1 MRAGG
6 RTRGGWSDV
15 TEKPANGAVGLAPE
29 LAVSLY
35 RTMRLIRRF
44 EETCVS
50 LVNDN
55 EIAAVVHESIGQ
67 EAVAAGV
74 TAALGPQDYLT
85 STHRGHGHI
94 LGRGADPRRVM
105 AELMGRT
112 TGTNRGR
119 GGSMHVGA
127 PDLGILGAN
136 GIVAAGTPIAVG
148 ATWAARTTGGDTVCA
163 AFFGDGAIN
172 QGVLHEAMNLAV
184 IWNVPVVFC
193 CENNLYAVTTSL
205 EGMTGSPIPE
215 RAGGVGMPVSTVDGM
230 DPGAVHDAMVEAIA
244 RGRRDGIPS
253 FIEFR
258 TYRYSGHHTAEAAT
272 GVDYRS
278 DAEMEAWRRKDPLLT
293 WPERLGAQGILTA
306 AGKQAIDAE
315 IEDLVA
321 ESVAFARNSPWPE
334 PIAVLD
340 LVYASGAEGGFPAT
354 TWGGS

>member
-1 MRAGG
+1 MSE
-6 RTRGGWSDV
+6 RG
-15 TEKPANGAVGLAPE
+15 TNGAIGLEPE
-29 LAVSLY
+29 LAISLY

-44 EETCVS
+44 EETCVD

-94 LGRGADPRRVM
+94 LGRGADPTRVM

-127 PDLGILGAN
+127 PELGILGAN
-136 GIVAAGTPIAVG
+136 GIVGAGTPIAVG
-148 ATWAARTTGGDTVCA
+148 ATWAARTSGGDAVCA

-172 QGVLHEAMNLAV
+172 QGVVHEAMNLAV
-184 IWNVPVVFC
+184 IWDVPVVFC

-205 EGMTGSPIPE
+205 DDMTGAPIAE
-215 RAGGVGMPVSTVDGM
+215 RAGGVGMPVSSIDGM
-230 DPGAVHDAMVEAIA
+230 DPEAVHDAVAAAIA
-244 RGRRDGIPS
+244 TGRLDGTPS

-278 DAEMEAWRRKDPLLT
+278 DAEMEVWRQRDPLVT
-293 WPERLGAQGILTA
+293 WPERLAAQAILDA
-306 AGKQAIDAE
+306 AGKEAIDGE
-315 IEDLVA
+315 IEALVE
-321 ESVAFARNSPWPE
+321 ESVTFARNSPWPE
-334 PIAVLD
+334 PVEVLN
-340 LVYASGAEGGFPAT
+340 LVYASDAGAGLPSD

>member
-1 MRAGG
+1 M
-6 RTRGGWSDV
+6 
-15 TEKPANGAVGLAPE
+15 TEQQANGAIGLAPE
-29 LAVSLY
+29 LAISLY

-44 EETCVS
+44 EETCVD
-50 LVNDN
+50 LVKDN

-94 LGRGADPRRVM
+94 LGRGADPTRVM

-136 GIVAAGTPIAVG
+136 GIVGAGTPIAVG
-148 ATWAARTTGGDTVCA
+148 ATWAARTSGSDAVCA

-172 QGVLHEAMNLAV
+172 QGVVHEAMNLAV
-184 IWNVPVVFC
+184 IWDVPVIFC

-205 EGMTGSPIPE
+205 SDMTGAPITE
-215 RAGGVGMPVSTVDGM
+215 RAGGVGMPVCSVDGM
-230 DPGAVHDAMVEAIA
+230 DPGAVHDATSEGIA
-244 RGRRDGIPS
+244 RGRRDGTPS
-253 FIEFR
+253 FIEFC

-278 DAEMEAWRRKDPLLT
+278 EAEMGVWRQKDPLLT
-293 WPERLGAQGILTA
+293 WPERLAGQGILTA

-321 ESVAFARNSPWPE
+321 ECVTFARNSPWPE
-334 PIAVLD
+334 PTEVLD
-340 LVYASGAEGGFPAT
+340 LVYASGAGKGFPAT

>member
-1 MRAGG
+1 MTGQATNSG
-6 RTRGGWSDV
+6 V
-15 TEKPANGAVGLAPE
+15 TLAPE

-44 EETCVS
+44 EETCVD

-74 TAALGPQDYLT
+74 TAALGPRDYLT

-148 ATWAARTTGGDTVCA
+148 ATWAARTTGGDAVCA

-205 EGMTGSPIPE
+205 DDMTGAPLPE
-215 RAGGVGMPVSTVDGM
+215 RAAGVGMPVSTVDGM
-230 DPGAVHDAMVEAIA
+230 DPDAVHAAMVEATA
-244 RGRRDGIPS
+244 RGRRDGTPS

-278 DAEMEAWRRKDPLLT
+278 EAEMELWRRRDPLLT
-293 WPERLGAQGILTA
+293 WPERLAGVGILSS

-321 ESVAFARNSPWPE
+321 ESVTFARNSPWPE
-334 PIAVLD
+334 PTEVLD
-340 LVYASGAEGGFPAT
+340 LTYASGAGEGFPAT

>member
-1 MRAGG
+1 M
-6 RTRGGWSDV
+6 
-15 TEKPANGAVGLAPE
+15 TEQPASGAIGLAPE

-44 EETCVS
+44 EETCVR

-148 ATWAARTTGGDTVCA
+148 ATWGARTTGGDTVCA

-205 EGMTGSPIPE
+205 GDMTGAPIPE
-215 RAGGVGMPVSTVDGM
+215 RVGGVGMPVSTVDGM

-244 RGRRDGIPS
+244 RGRRDATPS

-278 DAEMEAWRRKDPLLT
+278 DAEMEAWRRRDPLLT

-334 PIAVLD
+334 PTAVLA
-340 LVYASGAEGGFPAT
+340 LVYASGAAEGFPAT

>member
-1 MRAGG
+1 MTGQ
-6 RTRGGWSDV
+6 
-15 TEKPANGAVGLAPE
+15 PANGAIGLAPE

-44 EETCVS
+44 EETCVG

-74 TAALGPQDYLT
+74 TAALGPGDYLT

-94 LGRGADPRRVM
+94 LGRGADPLRVM

-136 GIVAAGTPIAVG
+136 GIVGAGTPIAVG
-148 ATWAARTTGGDTVCA
+148 ATWAARTAGRDAVCA
-163 AFFGDGAIN
+163 SFFGDGAIN
-172 QGVLHEAMNLAV
+172 QGVVHEAMNLAV
-184 IWNVPVVFC
+184 IWEVPVIFC

-205 EGMTGSPIPE
+205 SDMTGAPITQ
-215 RAGGVGMPVSTVDGM
+215 RAGGFGMPVTSVDGM
-230 DPGAVHDAMVEAIA
+230 DPGAVHDATGEAID
-244 RGRRDGIPS
+244 RGRRDGTPS

-278 DAEMEAWRRKDPLLT
+278 EAEMESWRRRDPLIT
-293 WPERLGAQGILTA
+293 WAERLAAQGILTA
-306 AGKQAIDAE
+306 GDREAIDAE
-315 IEDLVA
+315 IEAIVE

-334 PIAVLD
+334 PAEVLD
-340 LVYASGAEGGFPAT
+340 LAYAAGTGDGFPAT
-354 TWGGS
+354 TWGRG

>member
-1 MRAGG
+1 MSR
-6 RTRGGWSDV
+6 RG
-15 TEKPANGAVGLAPE
+15 ANGAIGLEPE
-29 LAVSLY
+29 LAISLY
-35 RTMRLIRRF
+35 RTMRLVRRF
-44 EETCVS
+44 EETCVD
-50 LVNDN
+50 LVKDN

-74 TAALGPQDYLT
+74 TAALGARDYLT

-94 LGRGADPRRVM
+94 LGRGADPTRVM

-136 GIVAAGTPIAVG
+136 GIVGAGTPIAVG
-148 ATWAARTTGGDTVCA
+148 ATWAARTDGGDSVCA

-172 QGVLHEAMNLAV
+172 QGVVHEAMNLAV
-184 IWNVPVVFC
+184 IWDVPVIFC

-205 EGMTGSPIPE
+205 SDMTGVPIIE
-215 RAGGVGMPVSTVDGM
+215 RAGGVGMPVTSVDGM
-230 DPGAVHDAMVEAIA
+230 DPGAVHDAMVEATA
-244 RGRRDGIPS
+244 RGRRDGTPS

-278 DAEMEAWRRKDPLLT
+278 DAEMESWRRRDPLVT
-293 WPERLGAQGILTA
+293 WPERLAAGGILA
-306 AGKQAIDAE
+306 AGGKEAIDAE
-315 IEDLVA
+315 VEALIA
-321 ESVAFARNSPWPE
+321 ESVRFARNSPWPE
-334 PIAVLD
+334 PAEVLD
-340 LVYASGAEGGFPAT
+340 LAYAGGAGDGFPAT
-354 TWGGS
+354 TWGGT

>member
-1 MRAGG
+1 MTG
-6 RTRGGWSDV
+6 
-15 TEKPANGAVGLAPE
+15 EPANGVSGLEPE
-29 LAVSLY
+29 PAVSLY
-35 RTMRLIRRF
+35 RTLRLIRRF
-44 EETCVS
+44 EETCVG

-74 TAALGPQDYLT
+74 TAALGPQDFLT

-94 LGRGADPRRVM
+94 LARGADPARVM

-136 GIVAAGTPIAVG
+136 GIVGAGTPIAVG
-148 ATWAARTTGGDTVCA
+148 ATWASRTSGSDAVCA
-163 AFFGDGAIN
+163 SFFGDGAIN
-172 QGVLHEAMNLAV
+172 QGVVHEAMNLAV
-184 IWNVPVVFC
+184 IWDVPVVFC

-205 EGMTGSPIPE
+205 DDMTGAPLAE
-215 RAGGVGMPVSTVDGM
+215 RAGGVGMPVTSVDGM
-230 DPGAVHDAMVEAIA
+230 DPAAVHAAAAEAVA
-244 RGRRDGIPS
+244 RGRRTGAPS

-272 GVDYRS
+272 GVVYRS
-278 DAEMEAWRRKDPLLT
+278 EAETDAWRRRDPLLT
-293 WPERLGAQGILTA
+293 WPDRLAAQGILTA
-306 AGKQAIDAE
+306 RGKAAIDAE
-315 IEDLVA
+315 IEDLIS

-340 LVYASGAEGGFPAT
+340 LVYASGSGEGFPAT

>member
-1 MRAGG
+1 M
-6 RTRGGWSDV
+6 TNQQS
-15 TEKPANGAVGLAPE
+15 NGAIGTAPE
-29 LAVSLY
+29 LAIRLY

-44 EETCVS
+44 EETCVG

-94 LGRGADPRRVM
+94 LARGADPRRVM

-136 GIVAAGTPIAVG
+136 GIVGAGTPIAVG
-148 ATWAARTTGGDTVCA
+148 ATWAARTAGGDTICA

-172 QGVLHEAMNLAV
+172 QGVVHEAMNLAV
-184 IWNVPVVFC
+184 IWDVPVVFC
-193 CENNLYAVTTSL
+193 CENNLYAVTTALSD
-205 EGMTGSPIPE
+205 MTGAPIIE

-230 DPGAVHDAMVEAIA
+230 DPGAVHDAMVEATA
-244 RGRRDGIPS
+244 RGRRDSTPS

-272 GVDYRS
+272 GVAYRS
-278 DAEMEAWRRKDPLLT
+278 EAELEAWRQRDPLVT
-293 WPERLGAQGILTA
+293 WPERLSARGILTA
-306 AGKQAIDAE
+306 GGKEAVDAE
-315 IEDLVA
+315 IEDLIA

-334 PIAVLD
+334 ATELPD
-340 LVYASGAEGGFPAT
+340 LVYAGGTGDGFPAA
-354 TWGGS
+354 TWGAG

>member
-1 MRAGG
+1 MSERETGG
-6 RTRGGWSDV
+6 
-15 TEKPANGAVGLAPE
+15 AIGLEPE
-29 LAVSLY
+29 LAISLY

-44 EETCVS
+44 EETCVD
-50 LVNDN
+50 LVKDN

-94 LGRGADPRRVM
+94 LGRGADPTRVM

-136 GIVAAGTPIAVG
+136 GIVGAGTPIAVG
-148 ATWAARTTGGDTVCA
+148 ATWAARTAGGDAVCA

-172 QGVLHEAMNLAV
+172 QGVVHEAMNLAV
-184 IWNVPVVFC
+184 IWEVPVVFC
-193 CENNLYAVTTSL
+193 CENNLYAVTTPLSN
-205 EGMTGSPIPE
+205 MTGAPITE
-215 RAGGVGMPVSTVDGM
+215 RAGGVGMPVCSVDGM
-230 DPGAVHDAMVEAIA
+230 DPGAVHDAMSESIA
-244 RGRRDGIPS
+244 TGRRDGTPS
-253 FIEFR
+253 FVEFR

-272 GVDYRS
+272 GVEYRS
-278 DAEMEAWRRKDPLLT
+278 ETEMEAWRQRDPLVT
-293 WPERLGAQGILTA
+293 WPERLAAHGILDA
-306 AGKQAIDAE
+306 AGKEAIDGEVEAL
-315 IEDLVA
+315 IT
-321 ESVAFARNSPWPE
+321 ESVTFARNSPWPE
-334 PIAVLD
+334 PTEVLD
-340 LVYASGAEGGFPAT
+340 LAYASGTGADFPSN